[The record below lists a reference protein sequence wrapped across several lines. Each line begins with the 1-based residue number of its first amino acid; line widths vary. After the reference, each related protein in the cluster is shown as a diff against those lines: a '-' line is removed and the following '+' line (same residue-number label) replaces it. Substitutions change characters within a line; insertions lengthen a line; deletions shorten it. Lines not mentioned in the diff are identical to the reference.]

1 MSNQSQAKKRK
12 GNNRERQAKEME
24 LYRNIS
30 KVKMELKDQVENKRG
45 IHIKQR
51 FNEIKLRIKEE
62 YI

>member
-1 MSNQSQAKKRK
+1 
-12 GNNRERQAKEME
+12 
-24 LYRNIS
+24 
-30 KVKMELKDQVENKRG
+30 MELKDQVENKRG